1 MPASQPKIG
10 HGGLAVKVKVL
21 YFEGC
26 PHWRTAADRLAAL
39 QAKMGFELTL
49 QPVSTPEEAELLG
62 FRGSPTIQVD
72 GIDPFGPED
81 APIGF
86 ACRVYQTPEGAAG
99 SPTIEQL
106 RTAMSR

>member
-1 MPASQPKIG
+1 M
-10 HGGLAVKVKVL
+10 KVNVL

-26 PHWRTAADRLAAL
+26 PHWRTAADRLGAL
-39 QAKMGFELTL
+39 QAEMGFELTHQL
-49 QPVSTPEEAELLG
+49 VATPEEAELLG

-72 GIDPFGPED
+72 GVDPFDPDG

-86 ACRVYQTPEGAAG
+86 ACRVYETPAGQAG

-106 RTAMSR
+106 RRVLSR

>member
-1 MPASQPKIG
+1 M
-10 HGGLAVKVKVL
+10 KVKVL

-39 QAKMGFELTL
+39 QAEMGFELTR
-49 QPVSTPEEAELLG
+49 QEVETPEEAELYG

-72 GIDPFGPED
+72 GIDAFGPDD
-81 APIGF
+81 APVSF
-86 ACRVYQTPEGAAG
+86 ACRVYETPDGTAG

-106 RTAMSR
+106 RMVMSR

>member
-1 MPASQPKIG
+1 
-10 HGGLAVKVKVL
+10 VEVKVL
-21 YFEGC
+21 YFDGC

-39 QAKMGFELTL
+39 QAELGFELTS
-49 QPVSTPEEAELLG
+49 QRVATPEEAELVG

-72 GIDPFGPED
+72 GVDPFAPED

-86 ACRVYQTPEGAAG
+86 ACRVYSTPEGRVG

-106 RTAMSR
+106 RKVLSR